1 MIYAPEAHGHSHS
14 HDYGSDEHTNDNE
27 GCEAD
32 DELNH
37 EEVKVGRNR
46 HVVGI
51 LVSLFWRHFPV
62 KFLLKAF
69 RSYNWASCFI
79 HLLSA

>member
-1 MIYAPEAHGHSHS
+1 VIYAPEPASQASAHGHSHS
-14 HDYGSDEHTNDNE
+14 HDYGLDEHINDSE

-37 EEVKVGRNR
+37 EEVKVGRDR

-51 LVSLFWRHFPV
+51 LVSLFSQHFSV
-62 KFLLKAF
+62 KSLLKA
-69 RSYNWASCFI
+69 
-79 HLLSA
+79 L